1 MGFGDAASKTLA
13 YGAGR
18 TDTPQ
23 VQLKRRGWAELA
35 VPGVRQGDLAGIQ
48 GHGRLSGGPGTLT
61 LLVDVIDLIS
71 TWGTGVGV
79 SPQMQGGKEHALPTG
94 TGS

>member
-61 LLVDVIDLIS
+61 LLVDVIDLIDQEQEN
-71 TWGTGVGV
+71 WGVRKT
-79 SPQMQGGKEHALPTG
+79 MFLTALG
-94 TGS
+94 